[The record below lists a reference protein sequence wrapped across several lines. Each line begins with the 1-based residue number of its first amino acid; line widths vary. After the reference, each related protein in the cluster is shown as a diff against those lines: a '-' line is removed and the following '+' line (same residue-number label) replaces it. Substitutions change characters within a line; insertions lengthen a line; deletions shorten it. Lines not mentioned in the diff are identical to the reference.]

1 MLASRAGT
9 EAPPPSPSAVLQV
22 ATLGDVGEARRF
34 AVALG
39 GATGLSES
47 LRSDVGIVVTELAT
61 NLVRHGGGGQLILRP
76 LGQGGGIEM
85 LGVDQGPGMAS
96 IAECL
101 RDGYSSAGSLGSGL
115 GAIQRI
121 GTEFDLFSAPGQG
134 TVVMVRIAPRRSE
147 GARPGAV
154 TAGVCVAKPG
164 EVESGDG
171 WTAVTSG
178 SRTAICVV
186 DGLGHGPVAAEAATA
201 GREAFVRAAGG
212 TPADVLEALHR
223 ALRSTRGAAVA
234 VAIADR
240 EAQLVRFGG
249 VGNVGGSIVT
259 PGAQRSMVSHN
270 GIVGHQMHRVR
281 EFEYPW
287 PAGATMVLYTDGLIS
302 HWKTDAYQGVL
313 QRDPALLCALLY
325 RDFSR
330 GRDDTTVVACRAPM
344 TN

>member
-1 MLASRAGT
+1 
-9 EAPPPSPSAVLQV
+9 
-22 ATLGDVGEARRF
+22 
-34 AVALG
+34 
-39 GATGLSES
+39 
-47 LRSDVGIVVTELAT
+47 
-61 NLVRHGGGGQLILRP
+61 
-76 LGQGGGIEM
+76 M

-201 GREAFVRAAGG
+201 GRETFVRAAGG
-212 TPADVLEALHR
+212 TPAEMLEALHR